1 MQDGGDNQY
10 MHIIVHVHFVGVL
23 KIQRMA
29 VIHLIPCAIHDYW
42 HIYQHMSLY
51 RVLYEVNMD

>member
-1 MQDGGDNQY
+1 